1 MRQMKFRK
9 LPILSAV
16 LLLAMLVALPQA
28 QAAVSGATTKPP
40 DKAYLQ
46 RIWSGWDTLDAS
58 HQTQFYAQG
67 PHVFFDEAPL
77 KYDSWDQFESGVAK
91 ILTSIQSATFTVNDD
106 AQIHPAGSNVMW
118 ATATISQNALLKDG
132 SRDKAT
138 LRWTVVFVKQNGR
151 WLIVHEHV
159 SRPTP

>member
-1 MRQMKFRK
+1 MRDTHLRR
-9 LPILSAV
+9 LPNVLV
-16 LLLAMLVALPQA
+16 LLLLALLIGLPQA
-28 QAAVSGATTKPP
+28 RAATGATTTPP

-58 HQTQFYAQG
+58 HQTQFHAQG

-77 KYDSWDQFESGVAK
+77 KYNSWSEFETGVGK
-91 ILTSIQSATFTVNDD
+91 ILTSIKSATFTVNND
-106 AQIHPAGSNVMW
+106 AQIHRAGDNVVW
-118 ATATISQNALLKDG
+118 ATATISQNAQLKDG
-132 SRDKAT
+132 SRDTAT
-138 LRWTVVFVKQNGR
+138 LRWTVVFEKQNGR

>member
-1 MRQMKFRK
+1 MRHMQLRK
-9 LPILSAV
+9 LFNLFAM
-16 LLLAMLVALPQA
+16 LLALLALMPRA
-28 QAAVSGATTKPP
+28 QAGAGEATATRL

-46 RIWSGWDTLDAS
+46 KIWSGWDTLDAS

-77 KYDSWDQFESGVAK
+77 KYDSWNQFETGVAK
-91 ILTSIQSATFTVNDD
+91 ILTSIQSATFTVNNDV
-106 AQIHPAGSNVMW
+106 QIHPTGGNVVW
-118 ATATISQNALLKDG
+118 ATATISQHALLKDG
-132 SRDKAT
+132 SRDNAT
-138 LRWTVVFVKQNGR
+138 LRWTVVFEKQNGR